1 MDRGNVVIGFVVAVM
16 VVGTILPVWGYRA
29 DGKRVP
35 FSWDRY
41 WHWWRVSMLCG
52 ILGAPIVVLFAWLV
66 YWGQPPGWVFGTAAG
81 AILLL
86 VPLMA
91 FSHWRLWFPLMVMGR
106 IVLGPHMPRGVYL
119 RQSLRTFG
127 YSFGL
132 GLAGCLVVAVAGRV
146 ISG

>member
-1 MDRGNVVIGFVVAVM
+1 MDRGTVVIGLAVAVM
-16 VVGTILPVWGYRA
+16 VVGSILPVWGYRA

-35 FSWDRY
+35 FSW
-41 WHWWRVSMLCG
+41 ML
-52 ILGAPIVVLFAWLV
+52 AVPIFVLSTWLV
-66 YWGQPPGWVFGTAAG
+66 YWGQPPGWVIEGAAG
-81 AILLL
+81 ITLLL

-106 IVLGPHMPRGVYL
+106 IVLGSYMLKGVYL

-132 GLAGCLVVAVAGRV
+132 GLAGCVVVAVAGRM